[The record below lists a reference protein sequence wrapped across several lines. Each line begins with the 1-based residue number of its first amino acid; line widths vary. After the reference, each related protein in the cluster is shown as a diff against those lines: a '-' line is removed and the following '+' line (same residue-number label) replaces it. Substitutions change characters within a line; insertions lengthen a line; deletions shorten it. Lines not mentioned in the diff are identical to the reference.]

1 MNTLTDAN
9 NHWVSDA
16 TEVGLQVIINFAFLI
31 VFLFTYGRYIGKKQ
45 ATTQIQN
52 IVDIIMSDLTSEDI
66 QTLSGDSTP
75 SDISTAISKLQ
86 NTINTQAKAANDAM
100 NANNKQVWWDS
111 WKLYGMLCGGI
122 VLVMLILKFG
132 FKFNLNVKSAAIKAV
147 VATIFIALT
156 EVAIVNV
163 QNIYIPYS
171 RSSIKKI
178 VGQTMQSYTGNGQLI

>member
-1 MNTLTDAN
+1 MKDAN
-9 NHWVSDA
+9 NHWFSDE

-52 IVDIIMSDLTSEDI
+52 IVDSIMSDLTPEDI
-66 QTLSGDSTP
+66 QTLSGDSSP

-86 NTINTQAKAANDAM
+86 NTINAQAKAANDAM

-111 WKLYGMLCGGI
+111 WKLYGMICGGI

-178 VGQTMQSYTGNGQLI
+178 VGQTMQSYTVNG